1 MQHLTGL
8 FATILSVMPCRFI
21 EKALLRFMSIG
32 YKFMYVEKKY
42 FDAFQLFV
50 CLVSNSFM
58 GFMFITKLLSIF
70 AVDVERPSF
79 IIV

>member
-1 MQHLTGL
+1 
-8 FATILSVMPCRFI
+8 
-21 EKALLRFMSIG
+21 MSIG